1 MAEEKV
7 RVLGPVEV
15 ASDSKERVA
24 YELMNQIANFE
35 MDGQGEARKTP
46 RYWLSLY
53 RKCHKAVHGYTLDL
67 ILQDN

>member
-35 MDGQGEARKTP
+35 MDGQGGTQDSALLVIS
-46 RYWLSLY
+46 LS
-53 RKCHKAVHGYTLDL
+53 KVS
-67 ILQDN
+67 